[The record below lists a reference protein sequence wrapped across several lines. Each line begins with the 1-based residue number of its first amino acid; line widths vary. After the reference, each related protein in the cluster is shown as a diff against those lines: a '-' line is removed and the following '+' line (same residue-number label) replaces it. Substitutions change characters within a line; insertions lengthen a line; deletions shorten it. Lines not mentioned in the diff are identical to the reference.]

1 MRMIPRLPIE
11 GSFDLTYRCNHNCR
25 HCWLRLPENAVEKSD
40 ELGFSEIRR
49 LADEA
54 RGLGCRRWSISG
66 GEPMLHP
73 DFAEIFNYLTKKAV
87 SYTLNTNGTLVTP
100 AIARL
105 LKRQGVKL
113 VALYGATPEVHDH
126 ITRVRGSFAALMRG
140 ISYLKEAGAGFT
152 IQVVPMKDNFQQ
164 YEQMVKLANSLSPSW
179 RVGAPW
185 LFLSA
190 SGSAARN
197 RGILAQRL
205 SPAEVV
211 ELDPPAASASECREP
226 CLKNTPGLDQNRDT
240 DDCLFAAC
248 VAGTRGFHVDP
259 YGGISFCS
267 FIKDPALRY
276 DWRQG
281 SFAEA
286 WESYIPSLAGTVRGG
301 KEYREN
307 CGSCARRDECRWCA
321 AYAYLEHR
329 RFSAP
334 IEYLCRVTGESRL
347 FKKNWRREH
356 RRFFRIAGI
365 SIQVDAD
372 LPFNSKTLAHKFE
385 SFLAAPDRK
394 AGETVSLVHHFSL
407 PAVRAD
413 ALGKEVYRKPPWA
426 IYRQG
431 DSWTYLGISP
441 RPRDRSIDRI
451 AFFNLDHSRGQL
463 YSKNGRIF
471 QMGNLHSLSL
481 FPTDQ
486 IWLAPLL
493 AARQGFILHAAGMKI
508 DNQGF
513 LFAGHSEAGKS
524 TTVTLLQDE
533 GEILCDDRIIVRRW
547 PQGFRIHGTWSH
559 GDVPHVSAAAAPLRA
574 ILFLEKAKSNCLIPI
589 EDSQEKLQRLLPLL
603 IKPLVTA
610 DWWEKTLAVV
620 EKLVR
625 EVPAYRMQF
634 DKSGR
639 IKEIIRKLAAE
650 QQGRKRSRVRIR
662 LP

>member
-1 MRMIPRLPIE
+1 MIPRLPLE
-11 GSFDLTYRCNHNCR
+11 GRFDLTYRCNNNCR
-25 HCWLRLPENAVEKSD
+25 HCWLRLPENAREKSN

-54 RGLGCRRWSISG
+54 RYLGCRRWSISG
-66 GEPMLHP
+66 GEPMLRD
-73 DFAEIFNYLTKKAV
+73 DFPEIFTYLTEKSI
-87 SYTLNTNGTLVTP
+87 SYTLNTNGTLITP

-113 VALYGATPEVHDH
+113 VALYGATPEVHDQ
-126 ITRVRGSFAALMRG
+126 ITRVPGSFAALMRG

-152 IQVVPMKDNFQQ
+152 IQVVPMKDSFHQ
-164 YEQMVKLANSLSPSW
+164 YERMVKLANSLNPSW

-197 RGILAQRL
+197 REILAQRL

-211 ELDPPAASASECREP
+211 KLDPPDVSASESPEP
-226 CLKNTPGLDQNRDT
+226 CIENATCLDQNRKTNDR
-240 DDCLFAAC
+240 LFAAC
-248 VAGTRGFHVDP
+248 IANSRGFHIDP

-276 DWRQG
+276 DWRRG
-281 SFAEA
+281 SFNEA
-286 WESYIPSLAGTVRGG
+286 WETFIPSLADVVRGG
-301 KEYREN
+301 REYREN
-307 CGSCARRDECRWCA
+307 CGSCAMRNECRWCA

-329 RFSAP
+329 RFPAP
-334 IEYLCRVTGESRL
+334 VEYLCRVAGESRL
-347 FKKNWRREH
+347 FKMNWRREH
-356 RRFFRIAGI
+356 QCFFRIAGI
-365 SIQVDAD
+365 TICVDAD
-372 LPFNSKTLAHKFE
+372 LPFNSKTLAPKFE
-385 SFLAAPDRK
+385 KFFASPDRK
-394 AGETVSLVHHFSL
+394 AGEMVSLVHHFSL

-413 ALGKEVYRKPPWA
+413 ALGREVYRKPPWA

-431 DSWTYLGISP
+431 DCWTYLGISP
-441 RPRDRSIDRI
+441 RPGDRSIDRI
-451 AFFNLDHSRGQL
+451 AFFNLEHSRGQI
-463 YSKNGRIF
+463 YSKNSRIF
-471 QMGNLHSLSL
+471 QMGNLQSLSL

-486 IWLAPLL
+486 IWLARLL

-508 DNQGF
+508 SGQGL

-533 GEILCDDRIIVRRW
+533 GEILCDDRIIVRRRPW
-547 PQGFRIHGTWSH
+547 GFRIYGTWSH
-559 GDVPHVSAAAAPLRA
+559 GDVPHVSAADAPLRA
-574 ILFLEKAKSNCLIPI
+574 ILFLEKAKINRLVAI
-589 EDSQEKLQRLLPLL
+589 EDPQEKLKRLLPLL

-650 QQGRKRSRVRIR
+650 QQGRKRSRARIR